1 MKQWESEG
9 LVLRTRPYGE
19 SDKLV
24 TLFTLKEGKVAALAR
39 GARKTR
45 SKLAAAVDLF
55 SRGDYLLYR
64 GKSLAT
70 IQQVSLL
77 NNYRAIREDV
87 PLYFCALYICELL
100 DKVLEECHPA
110 ESIYDLALETL
121 QILNDGT
128 ASPELVA
135 GSFEIMLLNE
145 LGYCPSLSGC
155 LECGREEPPFV
166 LSPSAGGL
174 LCPACQREEKGFHL
188 SPGNIALM
196 QRILARGMQG
206 IKVVKAPPRQLV
218 ELSRVTWEFLVF
230 TTGIKNVK
238 SRAYLEKPPQ
248 G

>member
-24 TLFTLKEGKVAALAR
+24 TLFTLKEGKVGALAR

-87 PLYFCALYICELL
+87 ALYFTALYICELL
-100 DKVLEECHPA
+100 EKVLEEHHPV
-110 ESIYDLALETL
+110 EGIYELALQTL
-121 QILNDGT
+121 QTLNDGS
-128 ASPELVA
+128 AHPELVTR
-135 GSFEIMLLNE
+135 SFEIMFLKE

-155 LECGREEPPFV
+155 LECGSEEPPFI

-174 LCPACQREEKGFHL
+174 LCQACQQGEKGFSL
-188 SPGNIALM
+188 SPGSIALM
-196 QRILARGMQG
+196 QRILDRGMQG
-206 IKVVKAPPRQLV
+206 IKVVKAPQKQLV
-218 ELSRVTWEFLVF
+218 ELSQVTWEFMLF

>member
-45 SKLAAAVDLF
+45 SKLSAVVDLF
-55 SRGDYLLYR
+55 SQGDYLLYR
-64 GKSLAT
+64 GRNLAT

-77 NNYRAIREDV
+77 ENFRAIREDV
-87 PLYFCALYICELL
+87 SLYFIALYICEVLE
-100 DKVLEECHPA
+100 KVLEEHHPA
-110 ESIYDLALETL
+110 ESVYELALLTL
-121 QILNDGT
+121 HTLKDGH
-128 ASPELVA
+128 ADRELVA
-135 GSFEIMLLNE
+135 RSFEIMLLKE
-145 LGYCPSLSGC
+145 LGYCPSLTGC
-155 LECGREEPPFV
+155 LACGREEPPFI

-174 LCPACQREEKGFHL
+174 LCHTCRQGEPGIHL

-196 QRILARGMQG
+196 ERILARGMEG
-206 IKVVKAPPRQLV
+206 VKVVKAPPKQLA
-218 ELSRVTWEFLVF
+218 ELSQVTWEFLLY

-238 SRAYLEKPPQ
+238 SRIYLEKPPK